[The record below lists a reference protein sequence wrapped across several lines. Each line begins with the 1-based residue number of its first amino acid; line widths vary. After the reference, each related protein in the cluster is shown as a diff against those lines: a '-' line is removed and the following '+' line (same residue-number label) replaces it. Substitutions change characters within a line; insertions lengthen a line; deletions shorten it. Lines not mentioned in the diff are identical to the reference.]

1 MRTWILVL
9 VLVLVLVLAACR
21 QSPSRAVLVS
31 DVKQSPPE
39 VLSEWKL
46 FERRAGV
53 LRPARDGLVYELS
66 TPLFSDYAQKLRAI
80 HVPPGTAIRYG
91 EDEFAFPVDTIIT
104 KTFYYPIDEGDGG
117 SANVVRKVRS
127 AIEDVS
133 LDLEH
138 VRLLETRLLVNTRE
152 GWVALPYVWN
162 DAQTEATLE
171 LAGDDL
177 EIELSDGHARERF
190 VYQVP
195 DTNQCASCHA
205 ADFGQQRIVPIGVKA
220 RHLNRDVAYPNATE
234 NQLAHWARNEILSDL
249 PDGATAPSS
258 AQWNDA
264 RQDLNARARAYLDIN
279 CGHCHSATAAANTSG
294 LLLDATTTD
303 PARLG
308 RCKVPV
314 ATGRGSGTG
323 VFDIVPGTPDES
335 ILLQRMISTE
345 PDIAMPEIG
354 RALVHEEGVA
364 LIRAWIAAMPGD
376 CASPRAIREE

>member
-1 MRTWILVL
+1 
-9 VLVLVLVLAACR
+9 
-21 QSPSRAVLVS
+21 
-31 DVKQSPPE
+31 
-39 VLSEWKL
+39 
-46 FERRAGV
+46 
-53 LRPARDGLVYELS
+53 
-66 TPLFSDYAQKLRAI
+66 
-80 HVPPGTAIRYG
+80 
-91 EDEFAFPVDTIIT
+91 
-104 KTFYYPIDEGDGG
+104 
-117 SANVVRKVRS
+117 
-127 AIEDVS
+127 
-133 LDLEH
+133 
-138 VRLLETRLLVNTRE
+138 
-152 GWVALPYVWN
+152 
-162 DAQTEATLE
+162 
-171 LAGDDL
+171 
-177 EIELSDGHARERF
+177 RF

-376 CASPRAIREE
+376 CASPRAIREECPPQSRGGKEQDRRLDTHLRRAGVGRSPRLCAHVALFAWVPAYAGTTRYLSLATF